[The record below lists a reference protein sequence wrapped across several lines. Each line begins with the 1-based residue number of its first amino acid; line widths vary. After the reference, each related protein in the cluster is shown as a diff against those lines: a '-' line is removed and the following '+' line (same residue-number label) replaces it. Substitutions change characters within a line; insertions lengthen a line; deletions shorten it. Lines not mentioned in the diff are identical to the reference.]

1 MHFGG
6 NIFTGKTNPSDIAF
20 CGNPTKRH
28 DGEGQKDEP
37 LMNGEL
43 NTKSLKERIVMLFIE
58 LMIVGVAGFALG
70 YAIGKSR

>member
-6 NIFTGKTNPSDIAF
+6 NIFTGRTNRSDIVF
-20 CGNPTKRH
+20 CENPTKRQ

-43 NTKSLKERIVMLFIE
+43 NTKSLKERIMKNKF
-58 LMIVGVAGFALG
+58 M
-70 YAIGKSR
+70 